1 MKVKRLPDDDSNIEV
16 TDTLKG
22 PRDNLENLIKP
33 DVDLRKQATLATKEP
48 ETKEKI
54 KNCL

>member
-1 MKVKRLPDDDSNIEV
+1 VKVQRLPDDYFNIEV

-33 DVDLRKQATLATKEP
+33 DVDLKKQAALATKEP

>member
-1 MKVKRLPDDDSNIEV
+1 MKVQRLPDDYFNIEV

-33 DVDLRKQATLATKEP
+33 DVYLKKQAALATKEP

>member
-16 TDTLKG
+16 TDTVKG